1 MAREGSGVQGVPSRP
16 LDFQPQVVQLDREVA
31 VVHTPRRHEVFGI
44 ER

>member
-1 MAREGSGVQGVPSRP
+1 MTPTASSRWWALQTA